1 MSHRHDA
8 PSQPAS
14 AANTGRPPRPA
25 ALDPADSALLDATEA
40 CVMAVGMRRTT
51 LTDVARRAGV
61 SRMTVYR
68 RFPDVEALLQALM
81 TREFVAVLS
90 DVVQTEA
97 PTARARLSEGVAL
110 GARAMSE
117 HPLFSRLMDV
127 DPELLMPYAFHR
139 YGAFQRAV
147 LIAFAALIREGVRD
161 GSIREDEDPDRLATT
176 IELMVRGAVL
186 GARTEEVA
194 ADRDAI
200 CALLGD
206 FVDRALKP

>member
-1 MSHRHDA
+1 MSQRHDQA
-8 PSQPAS
+8 TTA
-14 AANTGRPPRPA
+14 PA
-25 ALDPADSALLDATEA
+25 AGERPEPLDDVDSGLLDAARE
-40 CVMAVGMRRTT
+40 CVMAVGFRRTT

-81 TREFVAVLS
+81 TREFLAVLT
-90 DVVQTEA
+90 DVVHVEA
-97 PTARARLSEGVAL
+97 DSARERLAAGVTHGAQAL
-110 GARAMSE
+110 SE
-117 HPLFSRLMDV
+117 HPLFNRLMDV

-147 LIAFAALIREGVRD
+147 LVAFAALIREGVRE
-161 GSIREDEDPDRLATT
+161 GSIRDEDPELLATT

-194 ADRDAI
+194 EQRAVICRQLGEMIDRG
-200 CALLGD
+200 L
-206 FVDRALKP
+206 RP

>member
-1 MSHRHDA
+1 MSQRHDQRA
-8 PSQPAS
+8 ESAS
-14 AANTGRPPRPA
+14 PPTRPEP
-25 ALDPADSALLDATEA
+25 LDGSDSALLDAARA
-40 CVMAVGMRRTT
+40 CVMAVGFRRTT

-81 TREFVAVLS
+81 TREFLAVLT
-90 DVVQTEA
+90 DVVEVDA
-97 PTARARLSEGVAL
+97 ATARERLAAGVERGAL
-110 GARAMSE
+110 ALSE
-117 HPLFSRLMDV
+117 HPLFNRLMDV

-147 LIAFAALIREGVRD
+147 LVAFAALIRQGVRD
-161 GSIREDEDPDRLATT
+161 GSVRDEDPELLATT

-194 ADRDAI
+194 EQRVLI
-200 CALLGD
+200 CAQLATMI
-206 FVDRALKP
+206 DRGLRP

>member
-1 MSHRHDA
+1 MSQRHVTPIPA
-8 PSQPAS
+8 VPPS
-14 AANTGRPPRPA
+14 PRPEP
-25 ALDPADSALLDATEA
+25 LDPADGALLDAARA

-81 TREFVAVLS
+81 TREFVAVLT
-90 DVVQTEA
+90 DVVQVQA
-97 PTARARLSEGVAL
+97 PTARERMARGASEGVRAL
-110 GARAMSE
+110 SG
-117 HPLFSRLMDV
+117 HPLFNRLMDV

-147 LIAFAALIREGVRD
+147 LIAFAAQIREGIQE
-161 GSIREDEDPDRLATT
+161 GSIRDEDPELLAMT
-176 IELMVRGAVL
+176 IELMLRGAVL

-194 ADRDAI
+194 ADRAAI
-200 CALLGD
+200 CEQLRTMI
-206 FVDRALKP
+206 DRGLAP

>member
-8 PSQPAS
+8 ARIASPNELHQPE
-14 AANTGRPPRPA
+14 PF
-25 ALDPADSALLDATEA
+25 DPADGALLDAAEA

-51 LTDVARRAGV
+51 LTDVARRAGI

-90 DVVQTEA
+90 DTVQTQG
-97 PTARARLSEGVAL
+97 PTARARFAEGVAA
-110 GARAMSE
+110 GAHALSV
-117 HPLFSRLMDV
+117 HPLFNRLMDV

-161 GSIREDEDPDRLATT
+161 GSIRGDQDPDRLAAT
-176 IELMVRGAVL
+176 IELMIRGVVL
-186 GARTEEVA
+186 GARTDEVA

-206 FVDRALKP
+206 LVDRALQP

>member
-1 MSHRHDA
+1 MSQRHVTTSA
-8 PSQPAS
+8 P
-14 AANTGRPPRPA
+14 AAAAARPE
-25 ALDPADSALLDATEA
+25 ALDPADGALLDAARA

-81 TREFVAVLS
+81 TREFLAVLT
-90 DVVQTEA
+90 DIVQVQA
-97 PTARARLSEGVAL
+97 PTARERMAL
-110 GARAMSE
+110 GATRGVRALSE
-117 HPLFSRLMDV
+117 HPLFNRLMDV

-147 LIAFAALIREGVRD
+147 LIAFAALIREGIQE
-161 GSIREDEDPDRLATT
+161 GSIRDEDPELLAVTL
-176 IELMVRGAVL
+176 ELMLRGAVL

-194 ADRDAI
+194 ADRAAI
-200 CALLGD
+200 CEQLGAMI
-206 FVDRALKP
+206 DRALAP